1 MYHMKNTANDW
12 WTSVPSI
19 SPAWQLCKRPIMNT
33 MHRMIS
39 ESGSQIS
46 KLRYVLNFFLSKA
59 EISVTLEDMIAQ
71 FFCRDFRK
79 YYFSF

>member
-1 MYHMKNTANDW
+1 MRNTANDW

-19 SPAWQLCKRPIMNT
+19 SPAWPLCMIPIMNT

-46 KLRYVLNFFLSKA
+46 KLRYVLNFSLNTL
-59 EISVTLEDMIAQ
+59 EVSVTLEDI
-71 FFCRDFRK
+71 
-79 YYFSF
+79 